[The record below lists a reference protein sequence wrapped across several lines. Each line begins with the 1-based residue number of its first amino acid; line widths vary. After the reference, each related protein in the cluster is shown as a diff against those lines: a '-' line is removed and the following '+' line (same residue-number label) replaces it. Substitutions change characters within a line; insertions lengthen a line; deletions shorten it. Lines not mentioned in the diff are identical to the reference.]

1 MEFFEVIRSRRS
13 IRRFEPRPVEPEL
26 LDQLLESARICQ
38 SADNRQPWRF
48 LPISGEDLNAVSDIV
63 LSLFEEREVPRE
75 DDAFTS
81 QFAARVIRNAPL
93 LILCFYERTN
103 GRLDSDYL
111 SIGAAME
118 HICLTATDLGLGAV
132 WIGDTFHT
140 KEKIAAYVG
149 HPELTLVG
157 CIAVGHPAEHPD
169 PRPRKTMDEI
179 LLEKQ

>member
-1 MEFFEVIRSRRS
+1 MEFQEVIRSRRS
-13 IRRFEPRPVEPEL
+13 IRRYEPRPVEPEL
-26 LDQLLESARICQ
+26 VEQLLESARLCQ

-48 LPISGEDLNAVSDIV
+48 LPLTGEDTAAVADIV
-63 LSLFEEREVPRE
+63 LTLFQEREVPKG
-75 DDAFTS
+75 DDAYTS
-81 QFAARVIRNAPL
+81 QYAAKVIRNAPL

-111 SIGAAME
+111 SLGAALE

-149 HPELTLVG
+149 HPDLTLVG

-169 PRPRKTMDEI
+169 PRPRKTMEEI
-179 LLEKQ
+179 LLKKQ